1 MRHLIKNLM
10 TVFVAV
16 SMVLC
21 FVGTS
26 FAYTYDS
33 ELNPEEF
40 STGWITI
47 EKTWTSPFGGIAR
60 VKNPDPNARIKEA
73 QIEILNQ
80 GLISYEYVIDG
91 KTYKYKFNYET
102 ENYDLIVPNE

>member
-1 MRHLIKNLM
+1 MKHLIKSLM
-10 TVFVAV
+10 AVFVAV

-33 ELNPEEF
+33 EINPEEF
-40 STGWITI
+40 VKWEVTDRDR
-47 EKTWTSPFGGIAR
+47 TSPFGGIAT
-60 VKNPDPNARIKEA
+60 VKNPDPNAKVKEA
-73 QIEILNQ
+73 HLEIWQ
-80 GLISYEYVIDG
+80 DGLISYWYDIDG
-91 KTYKYKFNYET
+91 KTYRYEFNNET